1 MHFALPAGEPER
13 LNRSGWSWYVS
24 CISKKHM
31 NPETET
37 LKSRQPSGSPGH
49 DDIAQAAYRLYQER
63 GCQEGH
69 DLEYWL
75 EAEQMLSAAHQPESL
90 TPSEYAASQDAR
102 GNLESPSRALQA
114 IQKNRRNTATRHEIR
129 QISSAVRQPPRQ
141 SQRPQ
146 NHSA

>member
-1 MHFALPAGEPER
+1 MVR
-13 LNRSGWSWYVS
+13 LELVRFVHLKNR
-24 CISKKHM
+24 M
-31 NPETET
+31 NPKTET
-37 LKSRQPSGSPGH
+37 LKPWQHSGSPSH
-49 DDIAQAAYRLYQER
+49 DAIEEAAYRLYQAR

-90 TPSEYAASQDAR
+90 TPSEYAASQDAQ
-102 GNLESPSRALQA
+102 GNLESPSRALPPT
-114 IQKNRRNTATRHEIR
+114 QKNRRNTATRHEIR